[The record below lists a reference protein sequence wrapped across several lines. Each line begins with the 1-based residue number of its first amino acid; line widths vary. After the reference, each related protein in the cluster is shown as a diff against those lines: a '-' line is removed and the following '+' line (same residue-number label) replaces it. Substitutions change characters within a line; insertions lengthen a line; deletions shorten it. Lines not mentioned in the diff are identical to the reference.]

1 MEEKEERNREQ
12 LMEMNETFTKQIDA
26 MNALSSPEPDFKH
39 NGLTFSG
46 CLRLHWL
53 IVTGQTDELVR
64 RKREIV
70 PALLSH
76 TCKCDGVDK
85 VRLKLKMI
93 EV

>member
-12 LMEMNETFTKQIDA
+12 LMEMNETFTKQMDA
-26 MNALSSPEPDFKH
+26 MNALSSPQPDFKH

-46 CLRLHWL
+46 CLLLHRL

-64 RKREIV
+64 RKQEIV

-76 TCKCDGVDK
+76 TCEWGYSDK
-85 VRLKLKMI
+85 VR
-93 EV
+93 